1 MEISIVTDEISSDL
15 ATAVELAA
23 EWGVRN
29 IELRG
34 YGSRRVPC
42 FSNYQ
47 KQRVVELLEEY
58 QAQVV
63 AISPGLFKFPYP
75 ATKRGRFPLEVIDA
89 GIFEKWHDAHSL
101 LDYHCQELLPKA
113 LEYAKEVKAP
123 RVVIFSF
130 DRGEN
135 PQGSSVP
142 DEVVGCLQHAAD
154 SASQAGIELV
164 VEVED
169 HFWADT
175 GARTAELIVKVDRAA
190 LGVNWDPGNALAA
203 GDLPFPDGY
212 KAVRRCVKHVH
223 FKDAISSTDGK
234 IRYAVHGEIGWAG
247 QIQALAADGYA
258 GYISVEPHMEPKV
271 ASARAVYQRLKSL
284 INMEQEH

>member
-1 MEISIVTDEISSDL
+1 
-15 ATAVELAA
+15 
-23 EWGVRN
+23 
-29 IELRG
+29 
-34 YGSRRVPC
+34 
-42 FSNYQ
+42 
-47 KQRVVELLEEY
+47 
-58 QAQVV
+58 
-63 AISPGLFKFPYP
+63 LFKFPYP
-75 ATKRGRFPLEVIDA
+75 ARNRERFPLEVIDA

-113 LEYAKEVKAP
+113 LEYAKEVSAP

-135 PQGSSVP
+135 PAGSSVP
-142 DEVVGCLQHAAD
+142 DEVLGCLQHAAD
-154 SASQAGIELV
+154 AANRVGIELV

-175 GARTAELIVKVDRAA
+175 GARTAELIAKVDRSA

-212 KAVRRCVKHVH
+212 KAVRRSVKHVH
-223 FKDAISSTDGK
+223 FKDAISSTGGK
-234 IRYAVHGEIGWAG
+234 TRYAVHGEIDWAG
-247 QIQALAADGYA
+247 QIQALAVDRYA